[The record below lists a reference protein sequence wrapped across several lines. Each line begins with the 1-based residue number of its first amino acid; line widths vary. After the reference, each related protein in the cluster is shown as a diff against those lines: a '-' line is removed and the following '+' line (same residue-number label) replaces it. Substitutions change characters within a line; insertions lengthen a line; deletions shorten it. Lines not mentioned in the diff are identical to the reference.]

1 MTEAEILEKIPVV
14 AYFDRLAAVKYHL
27 KLKGHANF
35 FELQRNGEYL
45 SHNTRREYEADE
57 IEFLEALEFKEKPIA
72 RKKYIVFLVESIVG
86 ELGYMSFT
94 YPYPFRD

>member
-1 MTEAEILEKIPVV
+1 MTEQELIEKLPLA

-35 FELQRNGEYL
+35 FELQRNNKYL
-45 SHNTRREYEADE
+45 SHQTRREYEIDE
-57 IEFLEALEFKEKPIA
+57 IEFLEAIEFKEKPTS
-72 RKKYIVFLVESIVG
+72 RKKYIAFLVESIVG